1 MNNMSDLSF
10 TQTSRAMSSTHVPR
24 VKHEYRPIWVIAATN
39 NAKPKKGNRPPRKR
53 LEKST
58 KCIHGVLIWKL

>member
-24 VKHEYRPIWVIAATN
+24 VKHEYRPIWVIAATS
-39 NAKPKKGNRPPRKR
+39 NAKPKKVIDRRARGW
-53 LEKST
+53 KSQPNVFMG
-58 KCIHGVLIWKL
+58 C

>member
-39 NAKPKKGNRPPRKR
+39 NAKPKKVIDRRARGW
-53 LEKST
+53 KSQPNVFMG
-58 KCIHGVLIWKL
+58 C

>member
-24 VKHEYRPIWVIAATN
+24 VKHKYRPIWVIAATN
-39 NAKPKKGNRPPRKR
+39 NAKRKTVIDRRAKGW
-53 LEKST
+53 KSQPNVFMG
-58 KCIHGVLIWKL
+58 C

>member
-39 NAKPKKGNRPPRKR
+39 NAKPKKVIDR
-53 LEKST
+53 LARGWKSQPNVFMG
-58 KCIHGVLIWKL
+58 C

>member
-39 NAKPKKGNRPPRKR
+39 NAKPKKVIDRRVKGW
-53 LEKST
+53 KSQPDVFMG
-58 KCIHGVLIWKL
+58 C